1 VYQEADME
9 RIQILLEPQERQMLK
24 ELANEAGTSMSDIV
38 RDLLRQRMQEQRR
51 ANMRRA
57 AELMANEYRTNAEL
71 TELTDAVFDEETGD
85 VSQ

>member
-1 VYQEADME
+1 ME

>member
-1 VYQEADME
+1 ME

-38 RDLLRQRMQEQRR
+38 RDLLRHRMQEQRR

-57 AELMANEYRTNAEL
+57 AELMANEYRTNPEL